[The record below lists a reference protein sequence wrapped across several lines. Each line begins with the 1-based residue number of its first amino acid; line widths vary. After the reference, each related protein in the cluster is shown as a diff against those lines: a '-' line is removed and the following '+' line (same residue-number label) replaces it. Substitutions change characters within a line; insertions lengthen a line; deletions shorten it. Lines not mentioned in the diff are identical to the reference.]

1 MAKRRKASPGLA
13 LGAMAAVML
22 LFACGTAVLA
32 QPETA
37 DSEPVPL
44 PTTLPVLTTSAMSAG
59 ADGAVTSTEP
69 SVNGSRRLL
78 AGEGARR
85 RLASCTDQVNWC
97 AGWKSSGY
105 CGSQYVYNGQSVKD
119 VVCAKTCGGAP
130 CASSPAG
137 GCTDQYSN
145 CASWKSSGYCASQY
159 TYNGKSV
166 RDVVCAKTCGGAPCG
181 SGGCSDKV
189 SYCGGWKSSGYC
201 AAGYTWNGQSVRDA
215 LCTKTCGTC
224 GGSPGPTPGPSGG
237 DPTAAGNLKK
247 SEFRC
252 IFRLNGLGNSDST
265 IDRHWNH
272 FASAASGLSFSFYN
286 RDEAS
291 VFAGNVLHESGGQLD
306 EMVENC
312 NGKDCT
318 GYNRCSWEPATW
330 AQTNYPSYPN
340 YIGRGPMQL
349 SHCFNYRGMTA
360 KLGVNVEA
368 NPDVLADGSQS
379 LGWKSAII
387 FWAEPGGGSYSFN
400 WGSWV
405 GGDRCPVAARQLDI
419 AQVTR
424 RINPEREC
432 SKPAGSIGDQM
443 QKQRVAYINQV
454 RTQCF
459 GLPAATSNLYC

>member
-1 MAKRRKASPGLA
+1 MAKQRKASPGLA
-13 LGAMAAVML
+13 LRAMAAVML
-22 LFACGTAVLA
+22 LFACGTAVRA

-44 PTTLPVLTTSAMSAG
+44 PTTLPVLIAADPSAG

-105 CGSQYVYNGQSVKD
+105 CGSQYVYNGQSVRD

-224 GGSPGPTPGPSGG
+224 GGPTPGNPPSGDSDMLTLHNKYRAKHRAPAMTWSSSLQRSAQAWG
-237 DPTAAGNLKK
+237 ENLQSRCAWEHSGTSGVGENLYAHSSTEGTMTQAAEVWYNEIFLFDYNNGGFSGATGHATQMLWVASTQLGCAKVT
-247 SEFRC
+247 SSRC
-252 IFRLNGLGNSDST
+252 QWKT
-265 IDRHWNH
+265 IIVCH
-272 FASAASGLSFSFYN
+272 
-286 RDEAS
+286 
-291 VFAGNVLHESGGQLD
+291 
-306 EMVENC
+306 
-312 NGKDCT
+312 
-318 GYNRCSWEPATW
+318 
-330 AQTNYPSYPN
+330 
-340 YIGRGPMQL
+340 
-349 SHCFNYRGMTA
+349 
-360 KLGVNVEA
+360 
-368 NPDVLADGSQS
+368 
-379 LGWKSAII
+379 
-387 FWAEPGGGSYSFN
+387 YS
-400 WGSWV
+400 
-405 GGDRCPVAARQLDI
+405 
-419 AQVTR
+419 
-424 RINPEREC
+424 
-432 SKPAGSIGDQM
+432 PAGE
-443 QKQRVAYINQV
+443 
-454 RTQCF
+454 
-459 GLPAATSNLYC
+459 